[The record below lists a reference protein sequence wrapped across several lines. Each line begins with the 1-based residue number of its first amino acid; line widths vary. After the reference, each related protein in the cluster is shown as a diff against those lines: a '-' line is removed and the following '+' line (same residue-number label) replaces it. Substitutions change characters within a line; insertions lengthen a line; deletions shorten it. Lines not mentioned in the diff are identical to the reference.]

1 VKLITDSFRSRS
13 VSGDLN
19 AQNTFVLSL
28 LSLHLS
34 LFERTTEEEE
44 EEEELIQVSED
55 ILN

>member
-28 LSLHLS
+28 HLS
-34 LFERTTEEEE
+34 LLERTTGEEEEEE